1 MLKGNDLIGMPIVA
15 YDTGEAIKK
24 VKDLIF
30 DNNSQLLGFLLE
42 ENIWIRDTQVLPLHS
57 VKVIGP
63 DVIVASSETAIA
75 SVSRLPE
82 IKQALERDLVMVGTK
97 IVTEE
102 GYDLGTIIDLFFDK
116 ATGAI
121 EGYQVRGGLFADIEC
136 GVSFVPAPQNLK
148 IGDDV
153 AFVPREIA
161 EMMEEQAKVIPV
173 AVEPTLSV
181 NNSGGNL
188 AAEPKFTINHTGN
201 GQVINSQPNSN
212 VTSSDRLILEKQIH
226 QTYQNANTP
235 EVATTQALPENNL
248 PSSQEQWVTVK
259 EPLSN
264 HLSISSVEDTLGCR
278 VRRSVK
284 VQEGIY
290 VAALGQIVTE
300 KVIARAKIY
309 RQEKELMAA
318 VYPPHIAQRDR
329 LLVKR
334 QFINSNF
341 TKKKHANSLVNHLRN
356 TLNSFQE
363 RNTQA
368 AEIRQIKQA
377 IGRPVNRVI
386 LDGDDNIILDVGELI
401 TYKAIDKSRQANV
414 LDILL
419 GSVDSHRRLLENRH

>member
-1 MLKGNDLIGMPIVA
+1 MLKGNDLMGIPIVA
-15 YDTGEAIKK
+15 YDTGETIKK

-30 DNNSQLLGFLLE
+30 DNNSQLLGFLVD

-102 GYDLGTIIDLFFDK
+102 GYDLGTIADLFFDK

-121 EGYQVRGGLFADIEC
+121 EGYEVKGGLFADPEC

-161 EMMEEQAKVIPV
+161 EMMEEQANVIPL
-173 AVEPTLSV
+173 AVEPKLSI
-181 NNSGGNL
+181 NNSGVNL
-188 AAEPKFTINHTGN
+188 ATEPKVIINQTN
-201 GQVINSQPNSN
+201 NDQVINSPTQSN

-226 QTYQNANTP
+226 QTYQNASTP
-235 EVATTQALPENNL
+235 EVSTNQALENDDFAR
-248 PSSQEQWVTVK
+248 QESWTTLN
-259 EPLSN
+259 ESLSN
-264 HLSISSVEDTLGCR
+264 PLSISSVEDTLGCR

-290 VAALGQIVTE
+290 VAALGQIITE

-318 VYPPHIAQRDR
+318 VFPPHIARRDR

-334 QFINSNF
+334 QVVKSNF
-341 TKKKHANSLVNHLRN
+341 AKKKHANSLVNYLRN

-368 AEIRQIKQA
+368 AEMRKIKQA

-386 LDGDDNIILDVGELI
+386 LDADDNIILDVGELI
-401 TYKAIDKSRQANV
+401 TYKAIEKSRQANV

-419 GSVDSHRRLLENRH
+419 GSVDSNRRLLENRH